1 VVDTH
6 GSSGGRVLTPS
17 LSPGRL
23 GAGPGWA
30 RRAAEVRLDHVALV
44 GEAPGMR
51 LRVVTDIALDEPS
64 VDHGFVTWLD
74 VELLADDPE
83 ERVDGNDPDAEA
95 AVSSDAASSAELF
108 DPDEPIGRAR
118 VAIILANEVVD
129 QGEDLVEVLD
139 ADSSELEALSGVF
152 FEGGELQDR
161 FSDTAVGQNLL
172 FIADVAV
179 DDDWAGRNLDLA
191 LVRRLCDT
199 LGSGCALAVMEY
211 ETDAEREHWGRMGF
225 QVTEPPSNRRAFGYL
240 HLPLGMRNP
249 RVVDPE
255 NDGRFRVV
263 SNPSPAGRRSHH

>member
-1 VVDTH
+1 
-6 GSSGGRVLTPS
+6 
-17 LSPGRL
+17 
-23 GAGPGWA
+23 
-30 RRAAEVRLDHVALV
+30 
-44 GEAPGMR
+44 MR
-51 LRVVTDIALDEPS
+51 LRVVADIGLGEPN

-74 VELLADDPE
+74 VELLVDDPE
-83 ERVDGNDPDAEA
+83 ERADRTSGDGDASAGPDAGL
-95 AVSSDAASSAELF
+95 DGGLF
-108 DPDEPIGRAR
+108 DPDEPVGRAR
-118 VAIILANEVVD
+118 VAIILANEVVN

-139 ADSSELEALSGVF
+139 ADSSDLGALSGVF

-172 FIADVAV
+172 FVSDVQI
-179 DDDWAGRNLDLA
+179 DDGWNGRNLDLA

-211 ETDAEREHWGRMGF
+211 EAEAEREHWERMGF

-240 HLPLGMRNP
+240 HLPLGVRNP

-255 NDGRFRVV
+255 SDGRFRVV